1 MATCSQG
8 KEEAYGLEMCYL
20 LKMIFKFITLK
31 VHKCEAI
38 LQWRSCYTHDM
49 WYVYCDM
56 NIVYAWY
63 VHSMIMY
70 GGR

>member
-31 VHKCEAI
+31 VNKCETF
-38 LQWRSCYTHDM
+38 LQCRSCFIHDM
-49 WYVYCDM
+49 WYVHGDLY
-56 NIVYAWY
+56 IVCAWC
-63 VHSMIMY
+63 VPSMIMY
-70 GGR
+70 GAR